1 MVKRV
6 LFVCTENSCRSQ
18 MAEAWF
24 RHLYKGVDWVAESAG
39 TSPTDRV
46 NPLALKVLEE
56 SGVDVS
62 GLKPKMLDLDSAFSA
77 DKVITMGCVKGCPI
91 TPADKTVDWG
101 LDDPA
106 GKPVEEFRKTG
117 DEIRKRVEELIDSLQ

>member
-1 MVKRV
+1 
-6 LFVCTENSCRSQ
+6 

-24 RHLYKGVDWVAESAG
+24 RHLYKGGGWVAESAG
-39 TSPTDRV
+39 TKPSDKV
-46 NPLALKVLEE
+46 NPLALEVLREE
-56 SGVDVS
+56 GVDVS

-106 GKPVEEFRKTG
+106 GKPIEEFRKTR
-117 DEIRKRVEELIDSLQ
+117 DEIRKKVEELIASLK